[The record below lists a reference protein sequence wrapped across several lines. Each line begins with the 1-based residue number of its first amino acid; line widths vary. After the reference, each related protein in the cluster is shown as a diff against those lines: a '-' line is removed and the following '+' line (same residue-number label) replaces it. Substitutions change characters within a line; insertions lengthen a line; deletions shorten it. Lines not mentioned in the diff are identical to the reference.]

1 MDIVL
6 SELINTVWILKHV
19 KSVDNIKL
27 DFTKI
32 AEVIGV
38 LLAARPSIVL
48 LHLLQLHVDFV
59 LDRAVPATDLA
70 VVKGGQDAAL
80 WVERGELD

>member
-32 AEVIGV
+32 AQVIGV
-38 LLAARPSIVL
+38 LLAARPSVVL
-48 LHLLQLHVDFV
+48 LHLLQLHVDLV
-59 LDRAVPATDLA
+59 LDRAVPATYLA